1 MNYLYP
7 VFLKLEN
14 KDCLVIGGG
23 KVAERKILSLIESKA
38 RITVISPKVSKNIS
52 DLSRK
57 YPVQILKRNYQ
68 KGDIKDFF
76 IAIAATDSDST
87 NRLIAKEAAKYK
99 ILCNV
104 VDAPEKCSFF
114 VPSSFH
120 KKDLKIA
127 ISTNGKSPSLAKK
140 LREEIQNLINDE
152 VIELLNL
159 LGKLRKKLKK
169 IYPDDEKKR
178 EKILESIVNSEN
190 ILSLTKKDI
199 KKIKNKI
206 KKWI

>member
-7 VFLKLEN
+7 VFLNLTN
-14 KDCLVIGGG
+14 KNCLVVGGG
-23 KVAERKILSLIESKA
+23 KVAERKVLSLIESKA
-38 RITVISPKVSKNIS
+38 RVTVIGPKLSKNIL

-57 YPVQILKRNYQ
+57 YHVRIIKRNYQ
-68 KGDIKDFF
+68 KGDIKGFF
-76 IAIAATDSDST
+76 LAIAATDSGLT
-87 NRLIAKEAAKYK
+87 NSLITKEAAKYK

-104 VDAPEKCSFF
+104 VDDPKKCNFF
-114 VPSSFH
+114 VPSSFY

-127 ISTNGKSPSLAKK
+127 ISTNGKSPALAKK
-140 LREEIQNLINDE
+140 LKEEIKNLINDE
-152 VIELLNL
+152 ALELINL
-159 LGKLRKKLKK
+159 LGRLRKKLKK

-199 KKIKNKI
+199 KKIKDKI